1 MRVRWPALEASELLA
16 DRELQLTE
24 TRWAG
29 DDEEQ
34 AEAKIIMGTVPPTGP
49 LLEPGSGV
57 TLLLRPAPTQ

>member
-1 MRVRWPALEASELLA
+1 MSVRWPGPEASERLA

-29 DDEEQ
+29 DDEEL
-34 AEAKIIMGTVPPTGP
+34 AEGKIIIGMVPPTGP

-57 TLLLRPAPTQ
+57 TL